1 MRFLPVS
8 PLKMDSVSHDSR
20 RILEMYKSNLTFVL
34 RYTGPQLLPKVV
46 LLFSYGTVVNNY
58 LV

>member
-1 MRFLPVS
+1 
-8 PLKMDSVSHDSR
+8 MDSVSHDSR